1 MHSTLVRLLGW
12 MNVAPDYA
20 PLAILAIGVVVVL
33 TLIIALRVHAFLALV
48 AAAMIVSLL
57 SDDPDSKPI
66 ERVAVG
72 FGVACGRIAIVIGLA
87 AVVGEC
93 MMQSGAADRIV
104 RSMVRFFGVG
114 QASVALMIGGYI
126 LSVPVFFDTVFY
138 LMIPLARSMYRQ
150 TGRNFLLYAMAIA
163 AGGAATHTMVP
174 PTPGPLGVAAQLH
187 IPLGL
192 MILVGVAVSLPMA
205 ILGELVFSRLVNR
218 WMPIPV
224 RPIPGLQEP
233 DAIEESRL
241 PSLGVSLVPI
251 ALPVALIAGN
261 TILQAAEGWLRESA
275 WAPNPRLL
283 DSILATSS
291 VFGDANLALFLA
303 TAFSLRLL
311 QKRRGWTLRQLEKA
325 VESSLMSAG
334 VIILITAG
342 GGAFGEMLRA
352 AKVGPAVEK
361 LFTSGDAT
369 SGMTYL
375 LLAYGLAAVLKV
387 AQGSSTV
394 AMLTTA
400 GLFAGIIGEPGA
412 PGANLAFHPVYIAT
426 AISSG
431 SLMGSWMNDSGFWVF
446 AKMSGLSDAEALKS
460 WTPLLAFLSC
470 VGLAAT
476 VALAHLAPLL

>member
-1 MHSTLVRLLGW
+1 ME
-12 MNVAPDYA
+12 PDYA
-20 PLAILAIGVVVVL
+20 PLAILAIGVAVVL
-33 TLIIALRVHAFLALV
+33 TLIIAFRVHAFLALLS
-48 AAAMIVSLL
+48 AAMIVSLL
-57 SDDPDSKPI
+57 SDDPDSRPI

-72 FGVACGRIAIVIGLA
+72 FGVACGRIAIVVGLA

-104 RSMVRFFGVG
+104 RSMVRFFGVR
-114 QASVALMIGGYI
+114 QASVALMIGGYV
-126 LSVPVFFDTVFY
+126 LAVPVFFDTVFY

-150 TGRNFLLYAMAIA
+150 TGKNFLLYAMAIA

-205 ILGELVFSRLVNR
+205 VLGELVFSRLVNR

-224 RPIPGLQEP
+224 RPIPGLEEP
-233 DAIEESRL
+233 DPIEEQRL

-261 TILQAAEGWLRESA
+261 TILQAAQGWIRDAA
-275 WAPNPRLL
+275 WAPSPRLL
-283 DSILATSS
+283 DAALATSS
-291 VFGDANLALFLA
+291 VFGDANLALLIA

-311 QKRRGWTLRQLEKA
+311 QKRRGWSLRQLEKS
-325 VESSLMSAG
+325 VESALMSAG

-369 SGMTYL
+369 GGMTYL

-400 GLFAGIIGEPGA
+400 GLFAGILGEPGA
-412 PGANLAFHPVYIAT
+412 PNADLPFHPVYIAT

-476 VALAHLAPLL
+476 VAMARLAPLL